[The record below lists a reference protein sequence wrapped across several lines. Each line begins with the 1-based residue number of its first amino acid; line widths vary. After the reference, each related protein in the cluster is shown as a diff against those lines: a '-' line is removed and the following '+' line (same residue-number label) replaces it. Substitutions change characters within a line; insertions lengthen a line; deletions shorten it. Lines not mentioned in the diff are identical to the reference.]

1 MQQQLM
7 NKNHESEE
15 ENKKGYNMICMEEKE
30 GKLCNSI
37 AISKIKEIT
46 TISITNSKLAYIIRE
61 DSDSKQQQLNPSSS
75 P

>member
-1 MQQQLM
+1 MNLKKK
-7 NKNHESEE
+7 NKN
-15 ENKKGYNMICMEEKE
+15 GYNMICMEEKE
-30 GKLCNSI
+30 GKLCNYI

-46 TISITNSKLAYIIRE
+46 TISITSSKLAFIMQE